1 MLLPSWQVRVGRSLQ
16 HSLNL
21 SWAGATRPCSTP
33 FIGAAPLGT
42 VKIRPVTRPQDD
54 EPRVAT
60 GATGPAPARYRAVDM
75 SALGAA
81 ERLRWH
87 ELRASN
93 PALDSPY
100 FHPEF
105 AGAVAATRPG
115 VKVVIGED
123 AAGVI
128 ESFLPVQV
136 DGRACRPAGHPAADF
151 QGPVCAPAASFDL
164 VRAVQATGASR
175 YEFDHLREGIPA
187 VGPWLSGSQ
196 PSPYMEV
203 AGGLDGYLSRA
214 AKSGKDKASEARRLT
229 NKAEREYGPVR
240 IEADVADASLLD
252 TVIELKRRQYGSTG
266 ARDFFADARHVA
278 LMHRLLDTR
287 TDDFAGML
295 SAVYAGPQLVAAHFG
310 IRAGAVLHWWFP
322 VYAPDLSRY
331 SPGWILLR
339 AVIAAAPDLG
349 LERIDLG
356 RGMDDYK
363 RRAMTG
369 QQTVLQGAV
378 IPNPVLHHLARART
392 RAIGAMKASPLA
404 PRLRQAVRASRRRAS

>member
-1 MLLPSWQVRVGRSLQ
+1 MHL
-16 HSLNL
+16 
-21 SWAGATRPCSTP
+21 
-33 FIGAAPLGT
+33 
-42 VKIRPVTRPQDD
+42 VTRAQED
-54 EPRVAT
+54 EPRVAG
-60 GATGPAPARYRAVDM
+60 GATGRAPIRYRVVDAG
-75 SALGAA
+75 ALGPG
-81 ERLRWH
+81 EQQRWH
-87 ELRASN
+87 ELRGSN

-105 AGAVAATRPG
+105 VAAVAATRRD

-123 AAGVI
+123 AGGTI
-128 ESFLPVQV
+128 ESFLAVQI
-136 DGRACRPAGHPAADF
+136 DGRTCHPAGYPAADF
-151 QGPVCAPAASFDL
+151 QGPVCAPGAAFDL
-164 VRAVQATGASR
+164 IQAVQSVGAST
-175 YEFDHLREGIPA
+175 YEFDHLREGVPG
-187 VGPWLSGSQ
+187 VDRWLSGSQ

-240 IEADVADASLLD
+240 VEADVNDASLLD
-252 TVIELKRRQYGSTG
+252 TVIDLKRRQYASTG
-266 ARDFFADARHVA
+266 ARDYFADPRHIA
-278 LMHRLLDTR
+278 LMRRLLDTR
-287 TDDFAGML
+287 TEGFAGML

-322 VYAPDLSRY
+322 VYAPEVSRY
-331 SPGWILLR
+331 SPGWVLLR
-339 AVIAAAPDLG
+339 AVITAAPDLG

-378 IPNPVLHHLARART
+378 IPNPVLHQLGRART
-392 RAIGAMKASPLA
+392 RAIAAVKSSPLG
-404 PRLRQAVRASRRRAS
+404 PRLREVVRAARRRSS